1 MEVPVIMLRRSLL
14 KTFCFAPV
22 AAVQSFGQAPER
34 QRKYDILIKNGEV
47 HDPSRKIRQ
56 KADLAVL
63 DGKIA
68 AIEPDIPAAQGLD
81 VIDAR
86 GLFVTPGLVDLHTHC
101 AHDMTD
107 LSVEAEPIAAR
118 SGVTTWV
125 DAGSFGPD
133 QVRGF
138 VRFIVAPAEVR
149 KFGFVHL
156 YANFRNPDVNIV
168 ETVRRTKKQT
178 AAAVLDHHDS
188 VLGVK
193 VYLGTNMNGRYSLDF
208 LKIAREL
215 GDEFKFPIMAH
226 ISYAPPQTPEVMELM
241 RGGDIVTHCL
251 NAHSLGI
258 LEKTDPREQVFSSTG
273 KLKAGVREARARG
286 VLFDVGHGAGSF
298 NFGAAKAA
306 LDSGFVPDT
315 ISTDIYAASINGP
328 VFDMPTTMSKMLHL
342 GMSFDDILLRVTANP
357 AKIINR
363 VSGLGTLGIGAPAD
377 IALLDIEEG
386 QFQLVD
392 SQRNMVT
399 ASKRIVSRLTICR
412 GKRVTAPL

>member
-1 MEVPVIMLRRSLL
+1 MLRRSFLGVL
-14 KTFCFAPV
+14 GVAP
-22 AAVQSFGQAPER
+22 AAAQTAGQAPQR
-34 QRKYDILIKNGEV
+34 QRKYDLLIKNGEV
-47 HDPSRKIRQ
+47 NDPGRKFRQ

-68 AIEPDIPAAQGLD
+68 AIATGIPDEQGLD
-81 VIDAR
+81 VVDAR
-86 GLFVTPGLVDLHTHC
+86 GLFVTPGLIDLHTHC

-107 LSVEAEPIAAR
+107 LAIEAEPVAAR

-138 VRFIVAPAEVR
+138 VRFIVAPAQVR

-156 YANFRNPDVNIV
+156 YANFRNPDIDFVQ
-168 ETVRRTKKQT
+168 TVRRAKKQT
-178 AAAVLDHHDS
+178 AAAVTEHRDH

-193 VYLGTNMNGRYSLDF
+193 VYVGTNMNGRYSLDF
-208 LKIAREL
+208 LKIAREFA
-215 GDEFKFPIMAH
+215 DEFKFPIMAH
-226 ISYAPPQTPEVMELM
+226 ISFAPPQTPEVMDLM
-241 RGGDIVTHCL
+241 RAGDIVTHCL

-258 LEKTDPREQVFSSTG
+258 LEKTDPREEVFASTG
-273 KLKAGVREARARG
+273 KLKPGVREARARG

-306 LDSGFVPDT
+306 LDAGFVPDT
-315 ISTDIYAASINGP
+315 ISTDIYNASINGP
-328 VFDMPTTMSKMLHL
+328 VYDMPTTMSKMLYL

-357 AKIINR
+357 ARIINR
-363 VSGLGTLGIGAPAD
+363 IPGLGTLEIGAPAD
-377 IALLDIEEG
+377 IALLGLEDG
-386 QFQLVD
+386 QFHLVD
-392 SQRNMVT
+392 SQRNIAT
-399 ASKRIVSRLTICR
+399 ASKRIVSHLTICR

>member
-1 MEVPVIMLRRSLL
+1 MLRRSVLRAL
-14 KTFCFAPV
+14 SLAP
-22 AAVQSFGQAPER
+22 AAAQALAQPPR
-34 QRKYDILIKNGEV
+34 RRRPYDLLIKNGEIN
-47 HDPSRKIRQ
+47 DPGRKFRQ

-63 DGKIA
+63 DGRIA
-68 AIEPDIPAAQGLD
+68 AIAPGIPAAQGLD
-81 VIDAR
+81 VIDAH

-107 LSVEAEPIAAR
+107 LSIEAEPIAAR

-125 DAGSFGPD
+125 DAGSFGPE
-133 QVRGF
+133 QVKGF
-138 VRFIVAPAEVR
+138 VRFIVAPAQVR

-156 YANFRNPDVNIV
+156 YANFRNPDVDIV
-168 ETVRRTKKQT
+168 QTVRRARKQT
-178 AAAVLDHHDS
+178 AAAVLDHHDA

-193 VYLGTNMNGRYSLDF
+193 VYVGSNMNGRYSLDF

-226 ISYAPPQTPEVMELM
+226 ISYVPPETPQVMELM
-241 RGGDIVTHCL
+241 RAGDIVTHCL
-251 NAHSLGI
+251 NGHSLG
-258 LEKTDPREQVFSSTG
+258 LFERTDPREQVFVSTG
-273 KLKAGVREARARG
+273 KLKPGVREARARG

-306 LDSGFVPDT
+306 LDAGFVPDT

-342 GMSFDDILLRVTANP
+342 GMSFDDILLRVTAAP
-357 AKIINR
+357 ARIINR
-363 VSGLGTLGIGAPAD
+363 IPGLGTLEIGAPAD
-377 IALLDIEEG
+377 IALLEIEDG
-386 QFQLVD
+386 RFQLVD
-392 SQRNMVT
+392 SQRNVVT
-399 ASKRIVSRLTICR
+399 ASRRIVSRLTICR